1 LKYFYLLVFILFFSA
16 CSNKQDIAIK
26 TNGVVVKKQESVED
40 LTLIP
45 QEPNYF
51 AVDLKSSYIGNI
63 ETFVEKYFRPWR
75 IDKISIDQSEAT
87 WAYTYDNN
95 NSYTYTL
102 QPIDES
108 FFKTIKENS
117 NMEEFATLNQK
128 GLSLKLLNMRA
139 LPTDKPI
146 FLDPAIAG
154 EGYPFDYL
162 QNTSLAPNKP
172 VLISHYSKD
181 KEWVFIEC
189 SFGFGWVKANDVV
202 VIKPQYT
209 QTWQKAEQIFFTKDG
224 EPIYDQKGNYLFD
237 SRVGMVLP
245 LIDEDQESYTVL
257 TVSKSKENKAL
268 YLSSKI
274 SKQIAH
280 KDILEFNNQNVA
292 DLLKELQKGKY
303 GWGGIYG
310 QRDCSSTLRD
320 FYTPFGFWLPRNS
333 SVQGSVGDVLMLD
346 DLSNEEKIQRIKEKA
361 IPFKTFVYKK
371 GHIALYVG
379 NYNDQPIIFQN
390 VWGVKTKKENR
401 EGRFLIAEPIFSTLE
416 VGKNL
421 KEFDPDASM
430 LSQMKSIN
438 ILIE

>member
-1 LKYFYLLVFILFFSA
+1 MFFSA
-16 CSNKQDIAIK
+16 CSNKEQVTVK
-26 TNGVVVKKQESVED
+26 TNEVQVQEQEIVED
-40 LTLIP
+40 LSLIP
-45 QEPNYF
+45 QDPAYF
-51 AVDLKSSYIGNI
+51 ATDVNNSYIGDI
-63 ETFVEKYFRPWR
+63 DTFVEKYFRAWK
-75 IDKISIDQSEAT
+75 IDKISIDKNEAT
-87 WAYTYDNN
+87 WAYTYDKNS
-95 NSYTYTL
+95 SYTYTL
-102 QPIDES
+102 QPIEEN

-139 LPTDKPI
+139 LPTEKPI

-209 QTWQKAEQIFFTKDG
+209 QAWQEAQQIFFTKDG

-257 TVSKSKENKAL
+257 TVSKSKANKAL

-280 KDILEFNNQNVA
+280 KGILEFNNQNVA

-303 GWGGIYG
+303 GWGGIYE

-320 FYTPFGFWLPRNS
+320 FYTPFGLWLPRNS
-333 SVQGSVGDVLMLD
+333 SVQGSIGDVFVVEEF
-346 DLSNEEKIQRIKEKA
+346 SNEQKTEFIREKA
-361 IPFKTFVYKK
+361 KPFKTFVYKK

-379 NYNDQPIIFQN
+379 SYNNQPIIFQN
-390 VWGVKTKKENR
+390 GWGVKTKKDGI
-401 EGRFLIAEPIFSTLE
+401 EGRFLVAQPVFSTLE
-416 VGKNL
+416 IGKNL
-421 KEFDPDASM
+421 NEFDSNASM

-438 ILIE
+438 TITP